1 MPRQAKQFIPWSQR
15 QLLPTEEDLRVLAAS
30 LLQDYPRLLAIPIPT
45 TTRVQWYYNHPERI
59 IPITPTIHALLY
71 GRQLKSA
78 PLHPGRTDTWHR
90 GLQLAADINFT
101 DPGCAAWWE
110 QELAACARSVGVEL
124 QVRVQIVNL
133 TKGE

>member
-1 MPRQAKQFIPWSQR
+1 MPRQVKQFTPWSQR
-15 QLLPTEEDLRVLAAS
+15 QLLPSEEDLRVLAAS
-30 LLQDYPRLLAIPIPT
+30 LLQDCPRLLAIPIPAT
-45 TTRVQWYYNHPERI
+45 ARVQWYYNGPLQLEALS
-59 IPITPTIHALLY
+59 PTIHALLY

-90 GLQLAADINFT
+90 GLALASDVDFK

-110 QELAACARSVGVEL
+110 GELAACARSVGVEL
-124 QVRVQIVNL
+124 RVRVQIVHL